1 MDKATQGAP
10 KWPTLDKTKAS
21 FAEPAQIEH
30 RKPRIILSLS
40 STVSTCHKHKG
51 EHNHQSKTKLKM
63 KKKREK
69 GRNEPSCLYFGL
81 NIWQLPF

>member
-1 MDKATQGAP
+1 MNWGLVGAVDKATQGSP

-21 FAEPAQIEH
+21 FSGPAQKEH

-51 EHNHQSKTKLKM
+51 EHNHQSKTELKM
-63 KKKREK
+63 KKKEGK
-69 GRNEPSCLYFGL
+69 G
-81 NIWQLPF
+81 